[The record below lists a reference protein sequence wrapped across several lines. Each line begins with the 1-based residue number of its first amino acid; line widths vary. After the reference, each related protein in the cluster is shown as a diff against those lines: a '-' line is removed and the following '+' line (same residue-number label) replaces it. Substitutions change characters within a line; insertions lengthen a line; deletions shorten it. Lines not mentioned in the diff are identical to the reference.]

1 MHWGFLSKCECPGKK
16 KAAGLLKA
24 TLRTYGQAVEI
35 TFNGSIEMGSGR
47 NESS

>member
-1 MHWGFLSKCECPGKK
+1 MHWGFSSGCECPGEK

-35 TFNGSIEMGSGR
+35 TFNDSIEIGSGKK
-47 NESS
+47 